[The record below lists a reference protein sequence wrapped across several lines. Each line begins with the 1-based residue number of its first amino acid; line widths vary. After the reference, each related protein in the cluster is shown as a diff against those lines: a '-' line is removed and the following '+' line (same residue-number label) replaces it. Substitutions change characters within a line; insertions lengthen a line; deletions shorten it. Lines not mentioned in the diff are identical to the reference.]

1 MRVLDCGSYDAMES
15 VELLRAHLPA
25 EVPFGALRDV
35 LAAGNGD
42 VEAVVRLPGGQI
54 GVWTLRDGARLA
66 LYRPE
71 TASFASVGHWRQGES
86 VQPEVTL

>member
-1 MRVLDCGSYDAMES
+1 VRVLEPGSYDAQTS
-15 VELLRAHLPA
+15 VECLRAHLPA

-35 LAAGNGD
+35 LAADSGD

-54 GVWTLRDGARLA
+54 GVWTLRNGAQLA

-71 TASFASVGHWRQGES
+71 TGSFASVGHWREGEP
-86 VQPEVTL
+86 VQPEVTP